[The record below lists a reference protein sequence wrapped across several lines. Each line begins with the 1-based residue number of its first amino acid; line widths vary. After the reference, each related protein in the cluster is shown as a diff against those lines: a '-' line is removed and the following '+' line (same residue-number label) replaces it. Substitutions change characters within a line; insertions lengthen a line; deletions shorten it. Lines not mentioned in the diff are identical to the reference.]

1 MNVSPDLMSSTIS
14 SVGSQSPPSII
25 GDNHGPPDH
34 ATTIQSLGGTLSQ
47 DTKDALLAGVSQL
60 EESGASFEVIKSFV
74 DTRLEAS
81 GIDASGGNHRTGQ
94 LVDIMS

>member
-14 SVGSQSPPSII
+14 AAGTQSPPSIT

-34 ATTIQSLGGTLSQ
+34 ATTVQSLGGTLSQ
-47 DTKDALLAGVSQL
+47 DAKDALLAGVNQL
-60 EESGASFEVIKSFV
+60 EEAGAPFDTIKSYV
-74 DTRLEAS
+74 DSKLEAS
-81 GIDASGGNHRTGQ
+81 GIDVSGGNHRSGQ